1 MAKNNIIQYPNK
13 PLTNGRREN
22 FCQMVADGI
31 RPSEAYKKTYKC
43 SSVVAQASTPRML
56 GYAEVKNRIA
66 FLQEKNAEN
75 KAERRRRKLAACE
88 NIWSGNEPEAQISD
102 RLRAIDIDNKMCGDY
117 QPLKLDLGDVGDV
130 LAGLVISTAELEE
143 AASARRECF
152 AKIRN
157 RQEDYNA

>member
-1 MAKNNIIQYPNK
+1 
-13 PLTNGRREN
+13 
-22 FCQMVADGI
+22 MVADGI
-31 RPSEAYKKTYKC
+31 RPSEAYKKAYKC

-88 NIWSGNEPEAQISD
+88 NIWSGNGPEAQLSES
-102 RLRAIDIDNKMCGDY
+102 LSAIDFDNKMCGDFH
-117 QPLKLDLGDVGDV
+117 PLKLDLGDVGDG